1 MIWASRVS
9 SARTG
14 AITPL
19 DDVVG
24 HLLHCKR
31 HPAAVLADEA
41 LAALAASLGKGGAEA
56 LLKLVEER
64 NAQISGL
71 RRLLDSCDRFDDD
84 LGWNGD
90 RAYARG
96 YVEDALDRA
105 QASANAFHEDGEER
119 RAWTAKYLA
128 DRWAKLSF
136 LLRPPGPAAGR
147 PLPSAGRT
155 PSRSRSLRWRCRRD
169 GTRREAHA

>member
-96 YVEDALDRA
+96 YVEDALESSAGERERLPRGRGGAARVDCEVPRGQMGEAELPA
-105 QASANAFHEDGEER
+105 QAAGAGCRAATAVRGTDSEPQPFAALALSPRWHE
-119 RAWTAKYLA
+119 T
-128 DRWAKLSF
+128 
-136 LLRPPGPAAGR
+136 
-147 PLPSAGRT
+147 
-155 PSRSRSLRWRCRRD
+155 
-169 GTRREAHA
+169 